1 MKKFL
6 VISMILAC
14 TAAFAKDTKKDDKK
28 KDDKKE
34 MGESKMAGKTVSL
47 ELKVKFPPKN
57 NEGKSWDTFGGANQ
71 KITIKDG
78 NVLGGSCDKFGKS
91 PDRGLTEMWKCKNV
105 KLDNEGQF
113 PLEIQEKDAVSND
126 YVGNGRLTATKKGE
140 QKIGSAS
147 VWVEIK

>member
-6 VISMILAC
+6 VVSMILAC
-14 TAAFAKDTKKDDKK
+14 TAAFAKDTKKEDKK
-28 KDDKKE
+28 DTKKE

-91 PDRGLTEMWKCKNV
+91 PDRGKIRLC
-105 KLDNEGQF
+105 
-113 PLEIQEKDAVSND
+113 ACS
-126 YVGNGRLTATKKGE
+126 GNHRPC
-140 QKIGSAS
+140 
-147 VWVEIK
+147 